1 MTTIRDMSYWLELE
15 QQKFRG
21 KMQTLAFASA
31 AHEFKNPLSAI
42 VSSLDLLGPLLPTKE
57 SSSQYFQIARSC
69 ANLML
74 FLVRDFLDF
83 SQIDAQSFILDIQP
97 CNLVRLIKECL
108 DVLRFKADQKGIGL
122 SFVSH
127 GHEGNVI
134 IVTDE
139 NRLRQIMINFLS
151 NAIKYTENGS
161 VKVEI
166 SVSSQE

>member
-15 QQKFRG
+15 KQKFRG

-42 VSSLDLLGPLLPTKE
+42 VSSLDLLCPLLSTKE

-83 SQIDAQSFILDIQP
+83 S
-97 CNLVRLIKECL
+97 
-108 DVLRFKADQKGIGL
+108 
-122 SFVSH
+122 
-127 GHEGNVI
+127 
-134 IVTDE
+134 
-139 NRLRQIMINFLS
+139 
-151 NAIKYTENGS
+151 
-161 VKVEI
+161 
-166 SVSSQE
+166 